1 MGKPKLAIAILLL
14 GLYLV
19 TAPGTGEMIK
29 IPVLAKHYF
38 KHVKLEK
45 QEGLISFLIEHYL
58 NEDGTDK
65 DANEDSKLP
74 FKSIELSATNN
85 IIIQIA
91 SFEIS
96 HPESSKHSF
105 LINYSS
111 LFLPSR
117 FFGSI
122 WRPPRYHSINIS

>member
-29 IPVLAKHYF
+29 IPVLAKLYF

-65 DANEDSKLP
+65 DANEDSRLP
-74 FKSIELSATNN
+74 FKSIELSSIQHLKSN
-85 IIIQIA
+85 I
-91 SFEIS
+91 
-96 HPESSKHSF
+96 
-105 LINYSS
+105 
-111 LFLPSR
+111 
-117 FFGSI
+117 
-122 WRPPRYHSINIS
+122 